1 MATIKSLQDLSSLT
15 RDRMGSP
22 TVEVLSPA
30 IELPGIPL
38 ESWFWKHRFCRT
50 YSGPLYNRES
60 CMQSIILD
68 LRWPQHNP
76 CYTFPSAKTPL
87 LSLQA
92 LTYSKPP
99 QLRPYFLRA
108 TSSDLHTRSD
118 LSVVCSLSSVALTT
132 VGNSI
137 FDFYLHPPLKIR
149 SLKAA
154 ILFCP
159 P

>member
-1 MATIKSLQDLSSLT
+1 MACGILV
-15 RDRMGSP
+15 P
-22 TVEVLSPA
+22 W
-30 IELPGIPL
+30 PGIEWDPL
-38 ESWFWKHRFCRT
+38 QWKCWVQPLNCQEFPWRT
-50 YSGPLYNRES
+50 DFGNAVSVGHTVDLCITETLDT
-60 CMQSIILD
+60 QSIILD

-76 CYTFPSAKTPL
+76 CYTFPSAKTPP